1 MLLYTMVPYES
12 IFQPTDAAPD
22 MRMETRP
29 IRGGFV
35 ELLRDGGGGYTV
47 SRIISTD
54 PRMYLGGLSPGDKY
68 PGGPVDTN

>member
-12 IFQPTDAAPD
+12 IFQQTDAAQDPQT
-22 MRMETRP
+22 ETRP

-35 ELLRDGGGGYTV
+35 ELVRENGGEYTV

-68 PGGPVDTN
+68 PAGPVDTN